1 MPLRSPWNTEPE
13 HLTCGWEHISCEEG
27 LRKLGLF
34 SLEKRKHQGDLT
46 AAFHYIMGPYK
57 QEGDQLL
64 TQSDSNST
72 RGNGFKPKEGRFKI
86 VVRKKFF
93 TQRAVRY

>member
-1 MPLRSPWNTEPE
+1 
-13 HLTCGWEHISCEEG
+13 
-27 LRKLGLF
+27 LF

-57 QEGDQLL
+57 QEGDHLL